1 MAPLVSS
8 LSDLLVE
15 FILLIPENSTSA
27 GLEAPALMRWA
38 TELPA
43 GELVEVLLSLKLRL
57 PTNLVR
63 LPIMMYHTG
72 PD

>member
-1 MAPLVSS
+1 M
-8 LSDLLVE
+8 E
-15 FILLIPENSTSA
+15 FILFILENSTSA
-27 GLEAPALMRWA
+27 GLEALALMKWA

-43 GELVEVLLSLKLRL
+43 GELVEVLLSLKLQL

-63 LPIMMYHTG
+63 LPIMMDHNG